1 MKHYKTLID
10 LHRANG
16 FKLPEDALISL
27 LQCNNTCSVEVT
39 EFTTDFYIIGFKKL
53 KSGVIKYGR
62 TNYDHDSGFMYFIR
76 PRQVVTMNNLE
87 LEEEG
92 FMLMLH
98 EDFLNGHT
106 LHRDIRNYHFFDY
119 EANEALHLSP
129 KEEQIIWELF
139 RKIKIEYHN
148 NQDEYSHSIMLG
160 HLDSILKYS
169 QRFYKRQFINRNQ
182 ISGNLY
188 TKFNALLAGYFE
200 KGNLTASGLPTV
212 KFMADKLNV
221 STRYLSDVLKQETG
235 KTAIEL
241 IHIYLISEAK
251 DRLIKDEDNISEIA
265 YQLGFENL
273 PYFSRLFKKEV
284 GLTPNEFKKFS
295 LN

>member
-16 FKLPEDALISL
+16 FVLPEDPLISL
-27 LQCNNTCSVEVT
+27 VQCSKTCTIEVT

-62 TNYDHDSGFMYFIR
+62 TNYDHDSGFMYFIK
-76 PRQVVTMNNLE
+76 PRQVITMNNLQ
-87 LEEEG
+87 LEEDG

-106 LHRDIRNYHFFDY
+106 LHRDIKNYHFFDY
-119 EANEALHLSP
+119 ETNEALHLSP

-139 RKIKIEYHN
+139 RKIEIEYQN
-148 NQDEYSHSIMLG
+148 SRDEYSHSIMLG
-160 HLDSILKYS
+160 HLDSILRYS
-169 QRFYKRQFINRNQ
+169 QRFYKRQFINRKQ
-182 ISGNLY
+182 ITGNLY
-188 TKFNALLAGYFE
+188 TRFNTLLTGYFE
-200 KGNLTASGLPTV
+200 KGKNDVPGLPTV
-212 KFMADKLNV
+212 KFMADHLNV
-221 STRYLSDVLKQETG
+221 STRYLSDMLKQETG

-251 DRLIKDEDNISEIA
+251 DRLIKDKDTISEIA
-265 YQLGFENL
+265 YQLGFDNL
-273 PYFSRLFKKEV
+273 PYFSRLFKREV
-284 GLTPNEFKKFS
+284 GQTPNEFKKFG

>member
-1 MKHYKTLID
+1 MKHYKNLID

-16 FKLPEDALISL
+16 FTLPEDPLISL
-27 LQCNNTCSVEVT
+27 LQCSKTCSVEVT

-53 KSGVIKYGR
+53 KSGSIKYGR
-62 TNYDHDSGFMYFIR
+62 TNYDHDNGFMYFIK
-76 PRQVVTMNNLE
+76 PRQIISMNNLE

-92 FMLMLH
+92 FMLMFH
-98 EDFLNGHT
+98 EDFLNGHS
-106 LHRDIRNYHFFDY
+106 LYRDVKDYHFFDY

-139 RKIKIEYHN
+139 HKIQNEYHN

-160 HLDSILKYS
+160 HLDSILKYA

-182 ISGNLY
+182 ISGKLF
-188 TKFNALLAGYFE
+188 TKFNDLLARYLE
-200 KGNLTASGLPTV
+200 KEDLAALGLPSV
-212 KFMADKLNV
+212 KFMAHALNV
-221 STRYLSDVLKQETG
+221 STRYLSDMLKQETG

-241 IHIYLISEAK
+241 IHIHLVSEAK
-251 DRLIKDEDNISEIA
+251 NRLIRDEGTVAEIA
-265 YQLGFENL
+265 YQLGFENP

-284 GLTPNEFKKFS
+284 GLTPNDFKRFN